1 MGWWILTLSLRPPR
15 SFSRGEK
22 KRTRWKNDSLSLS
35 RWSKNSVTPSNF
47 SIKHSRDAKFGRE
60 EILARVSSAPTCRF
74 LFIRPGESP
83 AGARLCWLRKKRK
96 KKKEKERKE
105 KKERTRT
112 SIYRGKLYHLDA
124 QLTKKKKE
132 KERKE
137 QIIST
142 FKLESWKG
150 IVSTL
155 VLENCLSV
163 LNNGRHLRKVGRKI
177 SFSPLPAMIYFYS
190 NFSVPV

>member
-1 MGWWILTLSLRPPR
+1 MIEKLRYPLEL
-15 SFSRGEK
+15 FDK
-22 KRTRWKNDSLSLS
+22 T
-35 RWSKNSVTPSNF
+35 
-47 SIKHSRDAKFGRE
+47 
-60 EILARVSSAPTCRF
+60 LARREVWSWRNSRACLFRANLP
-74 LFIRPGESP
+74 LFIYSP
-83 AGARLCWLRKKRK
+83 WRVTSWRATLLVAEEKE
-96 KKKEKERKE
+96 KKKEKERRE

-112 SIYRGKLYHLDA
+112 SIYRGKLYHLEA
-124 QLTKKKKE
+124 QLTKKKKRKG

-163 LNNGRHLRKVGRKI
+163 LNSGRHLRKVGRKI